1 MKLLA
6 ATNRYY
12 LLLATVLFTAGS
24 VFLYYGVRWT
34 LQSEVEERLF
44 QQRDYLRAQVQ
55 RIGHLPGTPFEG
67 RMQLSAQPQPE
78 GLRDTLL
85 LEPLE
90 NELEPY
96 RQLTFQLPLNGQTQ
110 WVSLSKALLETHD
123 VQRLIV
129 LLLVGVLGTLLLGVV
144 GLNRWLTRRLWA
156 PFEQTLHQL
165 RGYDVRQHQVL
176 HLPDTHIEE
185 FAQLNHTLTH
195 LSERV
200 AADYMLLKEFTENA
214 AHETRTPLA
223 IMQAKLEQLLQLPDL
238 PAPAGPLVGD
248 LYAAVQRL
256 ARLHQGL
263 TLLSKIENQQFAAAQ
278 PVPLAE
284 LLREKLAQLEE
295 FIQQKELQLD
305 VQLNA
310 APLLMLHP
318 ALADSLLSNL
328 LHNAIRHNLP
338 GGLLRVQLSATELV
352 ITNAGPALAAQ
363 QKPAQFFERFRKQN
377 AASDSP
383 GLGLSIVQS
392 IAAFY
397 GFTVAYD
404 YAPDPARHTLR
415 VRFAPVSPRS

>member
-12 LLLATVLFTAGS
+12 LLLAALLFSLGSGLLYFGVLWA
-24 VFLYYGVRWT
+24 
-34 LQSEVEERLF
+34 LQGEVEERLF

-55 RIGHLPGTPFEG
+55 RTGRLPGTPFEG
-67 RMQLSAQPQPE
+67 RMQLSATPQPE
-78 GLRDTLL
+78 GLRDVQL

-96 RQLTFQLPLNGQTQ
+96 RQLTFRLQLDGRPQ
-110 WVSLSKALLETHD
+110 WVSLSKALLETGH
-123 VQRLIV
+123 VQRLI
-129 LLLVGVLGTLLLGVV
+129 LLLLAGVLGTLLLSMVL
-144 GLNRWLTRRLWA
+144 LNRWLARRLWT
-156 PFEQTLHQL
+156 PFKHTLHQL

-176 HLPDTHIEE
+176 RLPDTHIEE

-200 AADYMLLKEFTENA
+200 AADYAMLKEFTENA

-238 PAPAGPLVGD
+238 PAPAGPLIAD

-263 TLLSKIENQQFAAAQ
+263 TLLSKIENQQFAAAV
-278 PVPLAE
+278 PVPLAG
-284 LLREKLAQLEE
+284 LLREKLAQLED
-295 FIQQKELQLD
+295 FMDQKQLRLD
-305 VQLNA
+305 VQLSA
-310 APLLMLHP
+310 EPVLPLHP
-318 ALADSLLSNL
+318 ALADSLLTNL
-328 LHNAIRHNLP
+328 LHNAIRHNQP
-338 GGLLRVQLSATELV
+338 GGLLRVRLSATELV
-352 ITNAGPALAAQ
+352 VSNTGAALAAGQ
-363 QKPAQFFERFRKQN
+363 QPAQFFERFRKQN

-397 GFTVAYD
+397 GFEVRYG
-404 YAPDPARHTLR
+404 YAADQALHTLR
-415 VRFAPVSPRS
+415 VVF

>member
-24 VFLYYGVRWT
+24 ILLYYGVRWT

-44 QQRDYLRAQVQ
+44 QQREYLRAQVQ
-55 RIGHLPGTPFEG
+55 RTGRLPDTPFEG
-67 RMQLSAQPQPE
+67 RMRLSPRPQPE

-96 RQLTFQLPLNGQTQ
+96 RQLTFRLQLNGRIQ
-110 WVSLSKALLETHD
+110 WVSLSKALLETHE
-123 VQRLIV
+123 VQRLIL

-144 GLNRWLTRRLWA
+144 LLNRWLARRLWA
-156 PFEQTLHQL
+156 PFERTLHQL
-165 RGYDVRQHQVL
+165 QGYDVRQHQVL
-176 HLPDTHIEE
+176 QLPATRIEE

-200 AADYMLLKEFTENA
+200 AADYAMLKEFTENA

-278 PVPLAE
+278 PLPLAE
-284 LLREKLAQLEE
+284 LLREKLSQLEE
-295 FIQQKELQLD
+295 FMQQKHLQLD
-305 VQLNA
+305 IQISAEPVL
-310 APLLMLHP
+310 PMHP

-328 LHNAIRHNLP
+328 VHNAIRHNRP
-338 GGLLRVQLSATELV
+338 GGLLQIQLNASELL
-352 ITNAGPALAAQ
+352 ITNDGPVLTAQ
-363 QKPAQFFERFRKQN
+363 QQPAQFFERFRKQN

-392 IAAFY
+392 IASFY

-415 VRFAPVSPRS
+415 VRFAPAATRP

>member
-12 LLLATVLFTAGS
+12 LLLTIVLFTVGS
-24 VFLYYGVRWT
+24 VLLYYGVRWT
-34 LQSEVEERLF
+34 LQSEVEERLL

-55 RIGHLPGTPFEG
+55 RTGRLPGTPFEG
-67 RMQLSAQPQPE
+67 RMALSSWPQPE

-96 RQLTFQLPLNGQTQ
+96 RQLTFRLPLNGQTQ
-110 WVSLSKALLETHD
+110 WVSLSKALLETYE
-123 VQRLIV
+123 VQRLIL

-144 GLNRWLTRRLWA
+144 LLNRWLTRRLWA

-165 RGYDVRQHQVL
+165 RGYDVRRHQVL
-176 HLPDTHIEE
+176 QLPATRIEE
-185 FAQLNHTLTH
+185 FAQLNHALTQ

-200 AADYMLLKEFTENA
+200 AADYATLKEFTENA

-284 LLREKLAQLEE
+284 VLREKLSQLAE
-295 FIQQKELQLD
+295 FVQQKNLQLD
-305 VQLNA
+305 AQISA
-310 APLLMLHP
+310 EPLLLMHP

-338 GGLLRVQLSATELV
+338 GGLLQVQLSATELV

-363 QKPAQFFERFRKQN
+363 QAPAQFFERFRKQN
-377 AASDSP
+377 AASESP

-392 IAAFY
+392 ITDFY

-404 YAPDPARHTLR
+404 YVPDPPRHTLH
-415 VRFAPVSPRS
+415 VRLGPAAARF

>member
-24 VFLYYGVRWT
+24 ILLYYGVRWT

-44 QQRDYLRAQVQ
+44 QQRDYLLAQVQ
-55 RIGHLPGTPFEG
+55 RTGRLPDTPFEG
-67 RMQLSAQPQPE
+67 RMQLSLRPQPE

-96 RQLTFQLPLNGQTQ
+96 RQLTFRLPLNGQPQ
-110 WVSLSKALLETHD
+110 WMSLSKALLETHE
-123 VQRLIV
+123 VQRLIL

-144 GLNRWLTRRLWA
+144 LLNRWLARRLWA
-156 PFEQTLHQL
+156 PFERTLHQL
-165 RGYDVRQHQVL
+165 QGYDVRQHQVL
-176 HLPDTHIEE
+176 QLPDTRIEE

-200 AADYMLLKEFTENA
+200 AADYAMLKEFTENA

-284 LLREKLAQLEE
+284 LLREKLSQLEE
-295 FIQQKELQLD
+295 FMQRKTLQLA
-305 VQLNA
+305 VQISAEPILS
-310 APLLMLHP
+310 MHP

-328 LHNAIRHNLP
+328 LHNAIRHNQP
-338 GGLLRVQLSATELV
+338 GGLLQVQLKATELL
-352 ITNAGPALAAQ
+352 ITNDGPVLTTQ
-363 QKPAQFFERFRKQN
+363 QQPAQFFERFRKQN

-404 YAPDPARHTLR
+404 YSPDPARHTLR
-415 VRFAPVSPRS
+415 VRFAPVTTRP

>member
-12 LLLATVLFTAGS
+12 LLLAALLFSLGSALLYFGVLWALEG
-24 VFLYYGVRWT
+24 
-34 LQSEVEERLF
+34 EVEERLF
-44 QQRDYLRAQVQ
+44 QQRDYLQAQVQ
-55 RIGHLPGTPFEG
+55 RTGRLPGTPFEG
-67 RMQLSAQPQPE
+67 RMQLSATPQPE
-78 GLRDTLL
+78 GLRDVQL

-90 NELEPY
+90 DELEPY
-96 RQLTFQLPLNGQTQ
+96 RQLTFRLQLNGRPQ
-110 WVSLSKALLETHD
+110 WVSLSKALLETHH

-129 LLLVGVLGTLLLGVV
+129 LLLLGVLGALLLSMVL
-144 GLNRWLTRRLWA
+144 LNRWLARRLWA
-156 PFEQTLHQL
+156 PFERTLHQL

-176 HLPDTHIEE
+176 QLPATRIEE

-200 AADYMLLKEFTENA
+200 AADYAMLKEFTENA

-238 PAPAGPLVGD
+238 PAPAGPLMAD

-256 ARLHQGL
+256 GRLHQGL

-278 PVPLAE
+278 PVPLAG
-284 LLREKLAQLEE
+284 LLREKLAQLEDFME
-295 FIQQKELQLD
+295 QKQLRLD
-305 VQLNA
+305 VQLSA
-310 APLLMLHP
+310 EPVLPLHP
-318 ALADSLLSNL
+318 ALADSLLTNL
-328 LHNAIRHNLP
+328 LHNAIRHNRP

-352 ITNAGPALAAQ
+352 ISNTGVALAAHQ
-363 QKPAQFFERFRKQN
+363 QPEQFFERFRKQN

-397 GFTVAYD
+397 GFAVHYEYTPNQAL
-404 YAPDPARHTLR
+404 HTLR
-415 VRFAPVSPRS
+415 VVF

>member
-12 LLLATVLFTAGS
+12 LLLATVLFTVGS
-24 VFLYYGVRWT
+24 VLLYYGVRWT

-55 RIGHLPGTPFEG
+55 RTGRLPGTPFEG
-67 RMQLSAQPQPE
+67 RMQLSVKPQPE

-96 RQLTFQLPLNGQTQ
+96 RQLTFRMQLNGQTQ
-110 WVSLSKALLETHD
+110 WVSLSKALLETYE
-123 VQRLIV
+123 VQRLIL

-144 GLNRWLTRRLWA
+144 LLNRWLTHRLWA

-165 RGYDVRQHQVL
+165 QGYDIRQHQVL
-176 HLPDTHIEE
+176 QLPVTRIEE
-185 FAQLNHTLTH
+185 FAQLNHTITQ
-195 LSERV
+195 LSKRV
-200 AADYMLLKEFTENA
+200 AADYATLKEFTENA

-278 PVPLAE
+278 PLPLAG
-284 LLREKLAQLEE
+284 LLREKLGQLEE
-295 FIQQKELQLD
+295 FVQQKDLQLD
-305 VQLNA
+305 VQISA
-310 APLLMLHP
+310 EPVLLMHP
-318 ALADSLLSNL
+318 ALVDSLLSNL
-328 LHNAIRHNLP
+328 LHNAIRHNQP
-338 GGLLRVQLSATELV
+338 GGLLRVQLSATELM

-363 QKPAQFFERFRKQN
+363 QEPAQFFERFRKQN
-377 AASDSP
+377 AASESP

-392 IAAFY
+392 ITAFY
-397 GFTVAYD
+397 GFTVTYA
-404 YAPDPARHTLR
+404 YAPDPPRHTLR
-415 VRFAPVSPRS
+415 VRFGPAASRP

>member
-12 LLLATVLFTAGS
+12 LLLATVLFTVGC

-44 QQRDYLRAQVQ
+44 QQRDYLREQVQ
-55 RIGHLPGTPFEG
+55 HTGHLPGTPFEG
-67 RMQLSAQPQPE
+67 RMQLSAKPQPE

-96 RQLTFQLPLNGQTQ
+96 RQLTFRLHLDGRTQ
-110 WVSLSKALLETHD
+110 WVSLSKALLETYE
-123 VQRLIV
+123 VQRLIL

-144 GLNRWLTRRLWA
+144 LLNRWLTRRLWA

-165 RGYDVRQHQVL
+165 RGYEVRQHQVL
-176 HLPDTHIEE
+176 QLPATRIEE
-185 FAQLNHTLTH
+185 FAQLNQTLTQ

-200 AADYMLLKEFTENA
+200 AADYATLKEFTENA

-278 PVPLAE
+278 PLPLAE
-284 LLREKLAQLEE
+284 LLREKLGQLEE
-295 FIQQKELQLD
+295 FMQQKNLQLD
-305 VQLNA
+305 VRISAEPVL
-310 APLLMLHP
+310 PMHP

-328 LHNAIRHNLP
+328 LHNAIRHNQP
-338 GGLLRVQLSATELV
+338 GGLLRVQLSAIELM

-363 QKPAQFFERFRKQN
+363 QEPAQFFERFRKQN
-377 AASDSP
+377 AASESP

-392 IAAFY
+392 ITAFY
-397 GFTVAYD
+397 GFTVTYD
-404 YAPDPARHTLR
+404 YAPEPPRHTLR
-415 VRFAPVSPRS
+415 VRFAPVAVRP

>member
-12 LLLATVLFTAGS
+12 LLLAALLFTAGS
-24 VFLYYGVRWT
+24 VLLYYGVRWT
-34 LQSEVEERLF
+34 LQSEVEERLY
-44 QQRDYLRAQVQ
+44 QQRDYLRRQVQ
-55 RIGHLPGTPFEG
+55 RTGQLPGTPFEG
-67 RMQLSAQPQPE
+67 RIQLSARPQPE
-78 GLRDTLL
+78 GLRDVLL

-90 NELEPY
+90 NEREPY
-96 RQLTFQLPLNGQTQ
+96 RQLTFRLQLNGQTQ
-110 WVSLSKALLETHD
+110 WVSLSKALLETHH
-123 VQRLIV
+123 VQRLI
-129 LLLVGVLGTLLLGVV
+129 LLLLLGVLGALLLGVV
-144 GLNRWLTRRLWA
+144 LLNRWLAARLWA
-156 PFEQTLHQL
+156 PFERTLHQL

-176 HLPDTHIEE
+176 RLPDTRIEE
-185 FAQLNHTLTH
+185 FAQLNRTLTH

-200 AADYMLLKEFTENA
+200 AADYAVLKEFTENA

-223 IMQAKLEQLLQLPDL
+223 IMQAKLELLLQLPDL

-263 TLLSKIENQQFAAAQ
+263 TLLSKIENQQFAAAV

-284 LLREKLAQLEE
+284 LLREKLRQLDE

-305 VQLNA
+305 VQISA
-310 APLLMLHP
+310 EPVLMLHS

-328 LHNAIRHNLP
+328 LHNAIRHNRP
-338 GGLLRVQLSATELV
+338 GGLLQVRLGATELI
-352 ITNAGPALAAQ
+352 ITNSGPDLAPDQ
-363 QKPAQFFERFRKQN
+363 QPAQFFERFRKHN

-392 IAAFY
+392 I
-397 GFTVAYD
+397 VAYYTFSVEYD
-404 YAPDPARHTLR
+404 YAPNPARHTLR
-415 VRFAPVSPRS
+415 VRFSPAPVR

>member
-12 LLLATVLFTAGS
+12 LLLATVLFTVGS
-24 VFLYYGVRWT
+24 VLLYYGVRWT

-55 RIGHLPGTPFEG
+55 RTGRLPGTLFEG

-96 RQLTFQLPLNGQTQ
+96 RQLTFRLQLNGQTQ
-110 WVSLSKALLETHD
+110 WVLLSKALLETYE
-123 VQRLIV
+123 VQRLIL

-144 GLNRWLTRRLWA
+144 LLNRWLTRRLWA

-165 RGYDVRQHQVL
+165 RGYEVRQHQVL
-176 HLPDTHIEE
+176 QLPATRIEE
-185 FAQLNHTLTH
+185 FAQLNHTLTQ

-200 AADYMLLKEFTENA
+200 AADYATLKEFTENA

-278 PVPLAE
+278 PVPLAG
-284 LLREKLAQLEE
+284 LLREKLEQLEE
-295 FIQQKELQLD
+295 FMQQKNLQLD
-305 VQLNA
+305 VQISAEPVL
-310 APLLMLHP
+310 PMHP

-328 LHNAIRHNLP
+328 LHNAIRHNQP
-338 GGLLRVQLSATELV
+338 GGLLRVRLNDTELV
-352 ITNAGPALAAQ
+352 ITNAGPTLAAQ
-363 QKPAQFFERFRKQN
+363 QEPAQFFERFRKQN
-377 AASDSP
+377 AASESP

-392 IAAFY
+392 ITAFY
-397 GFTVAYD
+397 GFTVTYE
-404 YAPDPARHTLR
+404 YAPDPARHTLC
-415 VRFAPVSPRS
+415 VRFGPAASRP